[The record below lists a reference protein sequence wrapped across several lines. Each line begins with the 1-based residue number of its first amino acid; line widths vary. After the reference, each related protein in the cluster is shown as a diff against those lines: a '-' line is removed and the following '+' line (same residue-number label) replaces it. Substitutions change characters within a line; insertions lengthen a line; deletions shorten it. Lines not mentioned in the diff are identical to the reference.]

1 MKLKRIIPAVVLI
14 SLILVN
20 VIFDSGCANIIPPAG
35 GPKDTI
41 APVLLD
47 ANPNDSTLNFSGSR
61 ITFTFD
67 EFIDIQNVYEN
78 LIVSPLPKVNPAVDF
93 KLKTLTVRI
102 KDTLEPNTTYTLNFG
117 NSVKDYTEGNVFK
130 DFSYT
135 FSTGSYL
142 DSLEIKG
149 NVILAEN
156 GKIDTTLIVMLH
168 ANGDD
173 SAVIK
178 EKPRYVTRLDG
189 KGNFVFNNLPVKTF
203 FIYALKDEGNSR
215 RYLNDKQF
223 FAFADSAVNTA
234 QQNNPI
240 TLYAFSAT
248 KATQQTTVPSSP
260 GISPKNRKTEAQ
272 SEKRLRYMTNLTNGQ
287 QDLLS
292 DFEISFEEPL
302 KAFDTTKINLYTD
315 SVYNKESN
323 YKWEID
329 SSRKKITLSCQWKE
343 NTFYHLIM
351 EKDFAVDST
360 GKMLLK
366 SDTLNFATKR
376 LADYGTLRL
385 RLRNLDISKNPVL
398 QFVQNET
405 IYKSFPLSSEEFN
418 QKLFPPGEYQL
429 RILFDDNKNGVWDPG
444 EFFGKHKQPEIV
456 KPVDRKINVK
466 SNWQNEIEIVL

>member
-1 MKLKRIIPAVVLI
+1 M
-14 SLILVN
+14 
-20 VIFDSGCANIIPPAG
+20 IFDSGCANIIPPAG

-41 APVLLD
+41 PPVLLD
-47 ANPNDSTLNFSGSR
+47 ANPNDSTLNFPGSR

-67 EFIDIQNVYEN
+67 EFIDVQNIYEN

-149 NVILAEN
+149 HVTLAEN
-156 GKIDTTLIVMLH
+156 GKTDTTLIVMLH
-168 ANGDD
+168 TNGDD

-189 KGNFVFNNLPVKTF
+189 KGNFIFRNLPSKKF

-215 RYLNDKQF
+215 RYLSDKQL
-223 FAFADSAVNTA
+223 FAFADSAINTA
-234 QQNNPI
+234 GQSGSVV
-240 TLYAFSAT
+240 LYAYSAAA
-248 KATQQTTVPSSP
+248 ATQKTSVPSLP
-260 GISPKNRKTEAQ
+260 GLGPRNRKTETQ
-272 SEKRLRYMTNLTNGQ
+272 SERRLRYTTSLTNGQ

-292 DFEISFEEPL
+292 DFEISFEEAL
-302 KAFDTTKINLYTD
+302 KAFDSSKISLYTD

-323 YKWEID
+323 YKWQID

-351 EKDFAVDST
+351 EKDFAEDST
-360 GKMLLK
+360 GKTLLK
-366 SDTLNFATKR
+366 SDTLNFATKKI
-376 LADYGTLRL
+376 ADYGALKL

-398 QFVQNET
+398 QFVQTET

-429 RILFDDNKNGVWDPG
+429 RILFDDNNNGIWDPG
-444 EFFGKHKQPEIV
+444 DFFGKHKQPEIV

>member
-1 MKLKRIIPAVVLI
+1 MKFKRIIPAVALI
-14 SLILVN
+14 SIILAN

-41 APVLLD
+41 PPVLLES
-47 ANPNDSTLNFSGSR
+47 NPNDSSLNFSGSR

-67 EFIDIQNVYEN
+67 EFIDVQNVYEN
-78 LIVSPLPKVNPAVDF
+78 LIVSPLPKTNPSVDF
-93 KLKTLTVRI
+93 KLKTLTVRL

-117 NSVKDYTEGNVFK
+117 NSLKDYTEGNVFK
-130 DFSYT
+130 NFSYT

-142 DSLEIKG
+142 DSFEIKG

-168 ANGDD
+168 TNGDD

-189 KGNFVFNNLPVKTF
+189 KGNFIFRNLPSKKF

-215 RYLNDKQF
+215 RFLSDKQL
-223 FAFADSAVNTA
+223 FAFADSAINTA
-234 QQNNPI
+234 EQNDSVK
-240 TLYAFSAT
+240 LYAYSAVAAS
-248 KATQQTTVPSSP
+248 KQTSAPSLP
-260 GISPKNRKTEAQ
+260 GIGPRNRKTETQ
-272 SEKRLRYMTNLTNGQ
+272 SERRLRYKTNLTNGQ

-302 KAFDTTKINLYTD
+302 KTFDSSKINLYTD
-315 SVYNKESN
+315 SVYNKESG

-329 SSRKKITLSCQWKE
+329 SSRRKIILNCQWKE

-351 EKDFAVDST
+351 EKDFAEDST

-366 SDTLNFATKR
+366 SDTLNFATKKM
-376 LADYGTLRL
+376 ADYGALKL
-385 RLRNLDISKNPVL
+385 RLRNLDISRNPVL

-418 QKLFPPGEYQL
+418 QKIFLPGEYQL